1 MSEKTQSTK
10 DLAAQLLTSEEIIK
24 EVVGALAGSTRRDRQ
39 NASSV
44 LAQAAKMNPEVL
56 VPYTNDFIDA
66 LNRPEAQTRWESLDV
81 LTELV
86 PFDSRTC
93 DKGIAGA
100 ETALFDEDN
109 GICAPFCLAFSL
121 RARGYN
127 RKSFSE
133 SMAAFR

>member
-1 MSEKTQSTK
+1 MSLVSFSEITQKGTERRIFMSEKTQSAK
-10 DLAAQLLTSEEIIK
+10 DLAARLLQSKDLIK
-24 EVVGALAGSTRRDRQ
+24 EVVLALAGSTRRDRQ

-44 LAQAAKMNPEVL
+44 LAQVAKLDPEVL

-109 GICAPFCLAFSL
+109 LIVAPPLQVF
-121 RARGYN
+121 
-127 RKSFSE
+127 
-133 SMAAFR
+133 

>member
-1 MSEKTQSTK
+1 MSEKTQSAK
-10 DLAAQLLTSEEIIK
+10 DLAARLLQSKDLIK
-24 EVVGALAGSTRRDRQ
+24 EVVLALAGSTRRDRQ

-44 LAQAAKMNPEVL
+44 LAQVAKLDPEVL

-100 ETALFDEDN
+100 EMALFDEDN
-109 GICAPFCLAFSL
+109 GFVRLSAL
-121 RARGYN
+121 RFVYPWCYD
-127 RKSFSE
+127 
-133 SMAAFR
+133 